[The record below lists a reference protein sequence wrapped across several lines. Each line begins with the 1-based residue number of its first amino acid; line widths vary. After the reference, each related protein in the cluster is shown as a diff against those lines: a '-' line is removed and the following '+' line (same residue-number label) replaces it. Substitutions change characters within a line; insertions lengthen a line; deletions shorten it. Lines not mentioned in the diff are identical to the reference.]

1 MTNDVYDVN
10 SQDYWDSRFSENW
23 DLAGGPQQTRFFAE
37 LGLRL
42 LPRWVLVDIDSCT
55 SIADIGCAE
64 GEAAALLKERF
75 PKLEVTGIDFSQ
87 QAIDVA
93 NQRHPSVRFL
103 QGDINALE
111 HRFDVVFCSNVL
123 EHFHDPLAKL
133 EKLVQAAN
141 RYVVLL
147 VPGWEYERHTEH
159 HVTFSLSSFPRTV
172 GHMQCI
178 FADAVNC
185 GDINPK
191 QWPGYQLA
199 VIYACPDALATSKGT
214 LADALGDLELRGL
227 STRDLETLHSLDPAI
242 GRLGE
247 LAASRRDPAREGG
260 AIATRIQ
267 GLEQRQELINFHT
280 RQEISGK
287 IAALEEGILSR
298 LSESARLQG
307 EQEELRAERDGL
319 RSERDGLR
327 AEQEASRAELGA
339 LHAEQE
345 ALRAER
351 DELVGQCDELHGTSR
366 KLASELDRTREA
378 HERSMSALAETEQQL
393 SALRASREA
402 DVLRA
407 QMEDWRDYAAALNDD
422 RKRLDA
428 DLKAVSKLLLETRA
442 STSWVLTAPLRW
454 ASEQVLGRG
463 VTPGVPDVEGLR
475 EVRFTETHRE
485 LAQEHQALAPAIAGD
500 LTWGEFSEWVLAK
513 RADYRGVFIQEMVID
528 WNVPLYQRPQHMATA
543 FARLGYLVI
552 YVTPQWG
559 GDIVDGFRQISPNIW
574 LTSRWEV
581 NTIPGA
587 VRSVYSTAYAHTPE
601 QLSERPADSVIVYEY
616 IDHIDPQISGEGEVI
631 ESLLKLK
638 NWAFDGGADLV
649 VASARVLHAEAESA
663 VGGDKVVMVPNGVD
677 TRHYRNPAQGEV
689 VVDPRLVE
697 FHAKGKPVVG
707 YFGAIAPW
715 LWYEEIEELVA
726 TRKDLNF
733 VFIGPDYHGGVQR
746 LPQADNVIYLGAI
759 DYKVLPA
766 HAQLFDVCLIPFR
779 PGEIA
784 RTTSPL
790 KLFEYFALE
799 KPVVVTSE
807 MVECVAYPE
816 VFRGA
821 TAEGLSQALDAAL
834 SVGTTAGSRD
844 RLKEL
849 ADENDWDRRA
859 QTLAL
864 AVDRFQQ
871 AGSGR

>member
-1 MTNDVYDVN
+1 MTNEACEVN
-10 SQDYWDSRFSENW
+10 SQRYWDSRFRENW
-23 DLAGGPQQTRFFAE
+23 DLSGGPQQTRFFAE

-42 LPRWVLVDIDSCT
+42 LPRWVLVDIDRCESL
-55 SIADIGCAE
+55 ADIGCAE

-75 PKLEVTGIDFSQ
+75 PGLEVTGVDFSQ
-87 QAIDVA
+87 QAIDIA
-93 NQRHPSVRFL
+93 RERHPAVRFM
-103 QGDINALE
+103 QGDISALDQ
-111 HRFDVVFCSNVL
+111 RFDVVFCSNVL
-123 EHFHDPLAKL
+123 EHFQDPLTRL
-133 EKLVQAAN
+133 ESLVQAAN
-141 RYVVLL
+141 RYVVVL
-147 VPGWEYERHTEH
+147 VPGWEYERHSEH
-159 HVTFSLSSFPRTV
+159 HVTFSLSSFPRSI
-172 GHMQCI
+172 GNMQCV
-178 FADAVNC
+178 FAGAVNC
-185 GDINPK
+185 GDINPQ
-191 QWPGYQLA
+191 QWPGYQIA
-199 VIYACPDALATSKGT
+199 VIYAVPQALMISKGT
-214 LADALGDLELRGL
+214 LADAFGDFQLRGL
-227 STRDLETLHSLDPAI
+227 STRDLEKLHALDPAL

-247 LAASRRDPAREGG
+247 LAALRRDLPQEDSAT
-260 AIATRIQ
+260 AIRIQ
-267 GLEQRQELINFHT
+267 GLEQRQELIGFHT
-280 RQEISGK
+280 RQEISAR

-298 LSESARLQG
+298 LAESLRLH
-307 EQEELRAERDGL
+307 EERDELRAERDQL
-319 RSERDGLR
+319 HEERDKL
-327 AEQEASRAELGA
+327 QT
-339 LHAEQE
+339 
-345 ALRAER
+345 ER
-351 DELVGQCDELHGTSR
+351 DQLRRKCDELHGSSEE
-366 KLASELDRTREA
+366 LASKVA
-378 HERSMSALAETEQQL
+378 
-393 SALRASREA
+393 
-402 DVLRA
+402 VLRA
-407 QMEDWRDYAAALNDD
+407 QMGDWRKYAAALNDD

-428 DLKAVSKLLLETRA
+428 GLKDVNKLLLDTHA
-442 STSWVLTAPLRW
+442 STSWKLTSPFRWLSELVLR
-454 ASEQVLGRG
+454 RG
-463 VTPGVPDVEGLR
+463 STPEVPAVEGLK
-475 EVRFTETHRE
+475 EVRFGEASPERG
-485 LAQEHQALAPAIAGD
+485 QDDRALAPVIAGD
-500 LTWGEFSEWVLAK
+500 LTWGEFSEWVLTK
-513 RADYRGVFIQEMVID
+513 RGEYRGVFIQEMVID

-559 GDIVDGFRQISPNIW
+559 GDIVDGFRQISANLW
-574 LTSRWEV
+574 LTSRWEA

-638 NWAFDGGADLV
+638 NWAFEGGADLV

-663 VGGDKVVMVPNGVD
+663 VDPDKVVMVPNGVD
-677 TRHYRNPAQGEV
+677 TRHYRDPAQQEV
-689 VVDPRLVE
+689 AVDPRLVA
-697 FHAKGKPVVG
+697 FHAEGKPIIG

-726 TRKDLNF
+726 SRKDLGF

-746 LPQADNVIYLGAI
+746 LPEADNVIYLGPI

-821 TAEGLSQALDAAL
+821 TAEGLSEALDAAL
-834 SVGTTAGSRD
+834 AARKSAGSRD

-859 QTLAL
+859 ETLAL
-864 AVDRFQQ
+864 AVERFQD
-871 AGSGR
+871 ARVGG